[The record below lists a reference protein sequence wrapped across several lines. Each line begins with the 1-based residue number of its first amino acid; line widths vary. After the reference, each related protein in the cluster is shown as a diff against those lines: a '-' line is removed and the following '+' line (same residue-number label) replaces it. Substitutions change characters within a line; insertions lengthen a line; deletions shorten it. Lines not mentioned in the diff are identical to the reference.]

1 MGLTIFLWRKD
12 LKDRESKENEMRT
25 LEIEDFPAAV
35 SFRWNDTRNRFW
47 QFYSA
52 IEAVDQNLSSEYI
65 KYIGEI
71 LWGSL
76 QTLEYDILS
85 HINAHCSLLLPFN
98 AP

>member
-1 MGLTIFLWRKD
+1 
-12 LKDRESKENEMRT
+12 MRT

-71 LWGSL
+71 L
-76 QTLEYDILS
+76 
-85 HINAHCSLLLPFN
+85 
-98 AP
+98 